1 MTNSKPILLDGGMGQ
16 ELLHRGASGDGT
28 LWSGWALSEDLSAVR
43 EVHRDFA
50 AAGADVLT
58 TNTYTTTRPRLARN
72 GMEDRFIE
80 LNEIGAAVCRE
91 VADEFTGQV
100 RVAGCLPPQFASYQV
115 DLPVSESELVE
126 LYSEQAGIVAP
137 FCDLLIAETLSS
149 AMECRSAVEGAR
161 SAGLPIWLACTL
173 GDNGADTLRS
183 GETLELLLAEIE
195 NQMPDAILFN
205 CTSPE
210 SVTAALTII
219 SRYTDVAVG
228 GYANGF
234 THVPE
239 GWRIVD
245 DASLP
250 DQRLDLDP
258 AAYARHANNW
268 LANGA
273 SIIGGCCEIGPGH
286 IAVLRALI
294 DSDY

>member
-1 MTNSKPILLDGGMGQ
+1 
-16 ELLHRGASGDGT
+16 
-28 LWSGWALSEDLSAVR
+28 
-43 EVHRDFA
+43 
-50 AAGADVLT
+50 
-58 TNTYTTTRPRLARN
+58 
-72 GMEDRFIE
+72 
-80 LNEIGAAVCRE
+80 
-91 VADEFTGQV
+91 
-100 RVAGCLPPQFASYQV
+100 
-115 DLPVSESELVE
+115 
-126 LYSEQAGIVAP
+126 
-137 FCDLLIAETLSS
+137 
-149 AMECRSAVEGAR
+149 
-161 SAGLPIWLACTL
+161 
-173 GDNGADTLRS
+173 
-183 GETLELLLAEIE
+183 LLLAELK